1 MTKERVCANS
11 PIMSRRTLITTLP
24 VAGVSCVAPSTAQAD
39 DRTKIL
45 GVIHELE
52 ENQPWEISNVVA
64 AKLYAAHI
72 MREALDL
79 ETPYAQDAWRHIE
92 YQGATRDGYVRASQY
107 RQATA

>member
-11 PIMSRRTLITTLP
+11 PTMSRRTMMTTLP

-52 ENQPWEISNVVA
+52 ENQPWEISSVVA

-79 ETPYAQDAWRHIE
+79 ETPHTEDAWRHID
-92 YQGATRDGYVRASQY
+92 YQGATYDGYVRTLQY
-107 RQATA
+107 ARQS